1 MRRLN
6 IIFLDIADS
15 MILINK
21 HQYDKYIRFDNTG
34 QYVAHYKN
42 MTLRSVFQPIFSR
55 EKRIVGVE
63 ALVRIYTNGHRQIR
77 PDLFFYSDQYNQV
90 DQINVELL
98 SRSIHVRNF
107 ANSPFKNIRLFLNLL
122 PSVGQYLV
130 QNESF
135 SCRLS
140 NRINDLNLRRP
151 QIVMEIV
158 EQHSDDNELLR
169 EATQTLSNYGFHIA
183 VDDYGSQASNS
194 ERVDLISPDIIKFDR
209 TLLKKYMNGDTSP
222 LLDAIKV
229 AQNANAKTVVE
240 GIETEQQFEAMK
252 ALNLNMYQGYFLGT
266 PERVMP
272 RVQLACG

>member
-1 MRRLN
+1 
-6 IIFLDIADS
+6 
-15 MILINK
+15 MILTQRQQFDK
-21 HQYDKYIRFDNTG
+21 HISFDNTG
-34 QYVAHYKN
+34 QYIAHYKN

-77 PDLFFYSDQYNQV
+77 PDLFFHSDQFNLI

-98 SRSIHVRNF
+98 SRAIHVRNF
-107 ANSPFKNIRLFLNLL
+107 ANSPFKSIRLFLNLL
-122 PSVGQYLV
+122 PSVGQFLV
-130 QNESF
+130 QNETF
-135 SCRLS
+135 STRLS
-140 NRINDLNLRRP
+140 TRINELNIRRP

-158 EQHSDDNELLR
+158 EQHSEDNELLK

-183 VDDYGSQASNS
+183 VDDYGSQASTS

-209 TLLKKYMNGDTSP
+209 TLLNKYMSGDTAP
-222 LLDAIKV
+222 LLDAINV
-229 AQNANAKTVVE
+229 AQKAKAKTVVE

-252 ALNLNMYQGYFLGT
+252 ELNLNMYQGYFLGT

>member
-1 MRRLN
+1 MAN
-6 IIFLDIADS
+6 S
-15 MILINK
+15 MILINTRQYEK
-21 HQYDKYIRFDNTG
+21 HIRSDNTG
-34 QYVAHYKN
+34 QYVAYYKN
-42 MTLRSVFQPIFSR
+42 LTLRSVFQPIFSR

-77 PDLFFYSDQYNQV
+77 PDLFFYSDQYNQI

-98 SRSIHVRNF
+98 SRAIHVRNF

-122 PSVGQYLV
+122 PSVSQYLL
-130 QNESF
+130 QNENFSF
-135 SCRLS
+135 RLS
-140 NRINDLNLRRP
+140 HRINDLNLRRP

-158 EQHSDDNELLR
+158 EQHSDDDELLK
-169 EATQTLSNYGFHIA
+169 EATQALSNYGFHIA

-209 TLLKKYMNGDTSP
+209 GLLNKYMNGNTAP
-222 LLDAIKV
+222 LLNAIKV
-229 AQNANAKTVVE
+229 AQEANAKTVVE